1 MIVVRAMAIETV
13 YNNSPGKDSGIDGG
27 NREYEDIDDSIE
39 SASHGNSGIQD
50 V

>member
-27 NREYEDIDDSIE
+27 NSEFEDIDDGIE
-39 SASHGNSGIQD
+39 TANHGNSGI
-50 V
+50 